1 MLLVVLAISIIN
13 GKRRGFI
20 SSVLSLIAV
29 FAAVFIAIQAC
40 EPLANWTYDNFASK
54 LVVQEVE
61 KAIPDGFDSTSAAE
75 IVTVSI
81 ERLPEF
87 LAKNLKTLGI
97 DAEKI
102 VEQVKAQ
109 DLSKT
114 GSAQMI
120 ADKILRPG
128 VVMLLKMLC
137 FIVVFLVS
145 RAILGAIIGL
155 IDKFFSLPVLKT
167 ANGWLGAALG
177 AAKGGIAV
185 YALCIALA
193 AVAELLSDG
202 VIAQAIDSSR
212 IVSSV
217 SNFNNGINLSI

>member
-1 MLLVVLAISIIN
+1 MAASIIN
-13 GKRRGFI
+13 GKRRGFVSAI
-20 SSVLSLIAV
+20 LSLIAV
-29 FAAVFIAIQAC
+29 FASVFIAIQAS
-40 EPLANWTYDNFASK
+40 EPLANFTYDSFASK

-61 KAIPDGFDSTSAAE
+61 KAIPDGFDSASAAE
-75 IVTVSI
+75 IVTVSV
-81 ERLPEF
+81 ERLPEY

-145 RAILGAIIGL
+145 RAILGVIIGL

-167 ANGWLGAALG
+167 ANGWLGAVLG

-185 YALCIALA
+185 YALCVALVV
-193 AVAELLSDG
+193 VAEISG
-202 VIAQAIDSSR
+202 EGMIAQAIDSSR
-212 IVSSV
+212 IVASV
-217 SNFNNGINLSI
+217 SYVNNGINLSI